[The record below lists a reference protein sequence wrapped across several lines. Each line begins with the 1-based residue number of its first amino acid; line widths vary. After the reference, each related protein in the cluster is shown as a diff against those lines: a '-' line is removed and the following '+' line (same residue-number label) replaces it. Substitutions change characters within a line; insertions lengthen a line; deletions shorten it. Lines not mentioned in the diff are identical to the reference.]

1 MGGKKVL
8 CCFWCRFSALERDI
22 YLTHRVCLDH
32 SNLPRLDK
40 QLEIY
45 QEQDDTMAAPGGQF
59 FIQSKLKDPAP
70 HHTSYE
76 QLWETKWKK
85 PVSSPTTML
94 QQQQY

>member
-1 MGGKKVL
+1 
-8 CCFWCRFSALERDI
+8 
-22 YLTHRVCLDH
+22 
-32 SNLPRLDK
+32 
-40 QLEIY
+40 
-45 QEQDDTMAAPGGQF
+45 MAAPGGQF

-85 PVSSPTTML
+85 PVSSPSIVL